1 MVQQCASSACL
12 FIQSRTSPVSFSFT
26 RKRWCPTL
34 RWLQHQDH
42 PWIAAP
48 IVANTNHCTINI
60 LTATQLITDIHHVFP
75 PEYFAFW
82 MVSMVYM
89 KYWNRVH
96 LIYIQVKG
104 YIDLARQEGCS
115 ILCGNSTEE
124 PQLPEK
130 NRNVGDISNY
140 SLSCL
145 GDS

>member
-1 MVQQCASSACL
+1 
-12 FIQSRTSPVSFSFT
+12 
-26 RKRWCPTL
+26 
-34 RWLQHQDH
+34 
-42 PWIAAP
+42 
-48 IVANTNHCTINI
+48 
-60 LTATQLITDIHHVFP
+60 
-75 PEYFAFW
+75 

-130 NRNVGDISNY
+130 NKNVGDISNY
-140 SLSCL
+140 SLLSRGLIIAQDVLSTFIHAGVFHASSCDHKCV
-145 GDS
+145 G